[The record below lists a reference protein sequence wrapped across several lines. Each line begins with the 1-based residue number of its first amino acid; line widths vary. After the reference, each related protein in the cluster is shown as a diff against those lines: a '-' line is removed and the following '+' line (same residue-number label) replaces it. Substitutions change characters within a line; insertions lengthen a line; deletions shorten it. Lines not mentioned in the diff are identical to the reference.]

1 MRNTGVRSIPVFFV
15 SDRYTIIICGG
26 GPIGNGIPERKIAGE
41 GDICPAAVC
50 IRVLPKKFQ
59 KNYEKQRKRS

>member
-1 MRNTGVRSIPVFFV
+1 MHSIPVFFA
-15 SDRYTIIICGG
+15 SNGYMIIRCRSGL
-26 GPIGNGIPERKIAGE
+26 IGNRIPERKIARS

>member
-1 MRNTGVRSIPVFFV
+1 MHSIPVFFA
-15 SDRYTIIICGG
+15 SNGYMIIRCRSGL
-26 GPIGNGIPERKIAGE
+26 IGNENTGAENSPE

>member
-1 MRNTGVRSIPVFFV
+1 MHSIPVFFV

-26 GPIGNGIPERKIAGE
+26 GLIGNEIPEREMTRG

>member
-1 MRNTGVRSIPVFFV
+1 MHSIPVFFV
-15 SDRYTIIICGG
+15 SDRYTINHYNMRRRPDREKNTGAENS
-26 GPIGNGIPERKIAGE
+26 PE